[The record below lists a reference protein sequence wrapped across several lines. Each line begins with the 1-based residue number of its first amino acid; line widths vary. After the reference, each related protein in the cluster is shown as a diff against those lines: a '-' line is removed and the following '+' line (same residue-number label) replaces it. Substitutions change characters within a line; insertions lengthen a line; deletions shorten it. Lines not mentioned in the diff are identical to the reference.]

1 MSLADSNQAI
11 GAVTR
16 WVKNRLTLW
25 APGTNV
31 TVSLPEKAATTGLN
45 PKLNL
50 FLYETSFDASL
61 RNVPLD
67 DGQPPPLWLVLR
79 YLLTTFDASGNSDTP
94 EAHDLLGLGASAL
107 QELAYLPLTGAPA
120 NIQNA
125 LHKNPE
131 PLKITFDEV
140 TPDLLSKIMQGTDDK
155 YRLSIGF
162 QVRPVLIAPPEP
174 PSYSL
179 LVGID
184 YTTAPPTV
192 TGEAGRKVDILPS
205 LGIGLDDVTPAQFE
219 ANSTIAL
226 TGSDLNLSGVQ
237 VFLASAPLTITP
249 PATSSRLNCVVNGP
263 IAAGTLLSAGSHPLF
278 VRQTLPSGRFRS
290 SNLLIGNLLP
300 AVTTATPS
308 GLVNVAGKVRGNL
321 QITGRLLG
329 TPSDDIVAAF
339 YRNGAVERMFDAV
352 ATNASQT
359 QLDLTVTL
367 GQALP
372 SANYRIILR
381 VNGQQARNSP
391 EVAWI

>member
-1 MSLADSNQAI
+1 MSLADSHQAI

-25 APGTNV
+25 APGTNI
-31 TVSLPEKAATTGLN
+31 TVGRPEQAATTGTN

-50 FLYETSFDASL
+50 FLYETSFDATL

-67 DGQPPPLWLVLR
+67 DGQPPPLWFVLR
-79 YLLTTFDASGNSDTP
+79 YLLTAFDLSGNSDTP
-94 EAHDLLGLGASAL
+94 EAHDLLGRGLAAL

-140 TPDLLSKIMQGTDDK
+140 TADLLSKIMQGTDEK

-162 QVRPVLIAPPEP
+162 QVRPVLIAPAEP

-192 TGEAGRKVDILPS
+192 IGDAGRKLDTLPS
-205 LGIGLDDVTPAQFE
+205 LGIDLDDVTPTAFE
-219 ANSTIAL
+219 ANATIAL
-226 TGSDLNLSGVQ
+226 AGSDLNLSGLQ
-237 VFLASAPLTITP
+237 VFLGSAPLTITP
-249 PATSSRLNCVVNGP
+249 PATASRLDCVVNGT
-263 IAAGTLLSAGSHPLF
+263 IAAGAILSAGSHPLF
-278 VRQTLPSGRFRS
+278 VRRTLPSGRFRS

-300 AVTTATPS
+300 TVTTATPS
-308 GLVNVAGKVRGNL
+308 GLVNVAGKVRGDL
-321 QITGRLLG
+321 QITGLLLG
-329 TPSDDIVAAF
+329 TPADDIVVAF
-339 YRNGAVERMFDAV
+339 YRNGAVERMFDV
-352 ATNASQT
+352 VITNATQT
-359 QLDLTVTL
+359 QLDLTVTA

-381 VNGQQARNSP
+381 INGQQARNSP
-391 EVAWI
+391 EVIWS